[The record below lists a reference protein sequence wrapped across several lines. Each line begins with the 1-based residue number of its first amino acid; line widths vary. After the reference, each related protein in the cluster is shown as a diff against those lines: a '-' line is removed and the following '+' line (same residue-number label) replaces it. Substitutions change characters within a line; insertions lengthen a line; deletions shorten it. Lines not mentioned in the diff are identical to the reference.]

1 MKSYIV
7 NVEGGEDINTP
18 FLIEG
23 VMSDILKH
31 EFMHNRESALY
42 NNCIISVQE
51 VVKEKDDGYEYYQ

>member
-23 VMSDILKH
+23 AISDVLKH
-31 EFMHNRESALY
+31 ESMHNRESGLY
-42 NNCIISVQE
+42 NRTISVQE
-51 VVKEKDDGYEYYQ
+51 ITEENEYYFYE